1 METIGYQN
9 KMKTLLVLAKHPS
22 LADSVRECLNSE
34 HYKVVHRFGIE
45 EAEPLLVH
53 GLIQGCI
60 IDVDM
65 TDVQGI
71 WMIEKLRRSLPHC
84 PIILFAEPNWE

>member
-45 EAEPLLVH
+45 EARYAFTKVNSESRFDHAIVS
-53 GLIQGCI
+53 I
-60 IDVDM
+60 
-65 TDVQGI
+65 
-71 WMIEKLRRSLPHC
+71 KSR
-84 PIILFAEPNWE
+84 